1 MGWTGFNFSRRASKH
16 RPSLVGLRYSLLPH
30 VSKRDTLHRLAEHAW
45 RIRREWDVL
54 AGAPGLPRHVP
65 SHPLVITGRANEAHT
80 GWLDYLTV
88 AIRSRVLYCAL
99 REEAAALT
107 LLAWMDEAA
116 NTGNGLV
123 LGVLDREDATR
134 TVNTRLRGTERG
146 RIKGAVF
153 VPLDGD
159 RCHVSRRWDEK

>member
-1 MGWTGFNFSRRASKH
+1 
-16 RPSLVGLRYSLLPH
+16 
-30 VSKRDTLHRLAEHAW
+30 
-45 RIRREWDVL
+45 
-54 AGAPGLPRHVP
+54 
-65 SHPLVITGRANEAHT
+65 
-80 GWLDYLTV
+80 
-88 AIRSRVLYCAL
+88 
-99 REEAAALT
+99 
-107 LLAWMDEAA
+107 MDEAA